1 MSCDR
6 RVEGGACYKPGV
18 LPPRRVAALCIS
30 VALILGVASCGDGD
44 ESAEPVRSKLE
55 QLVDRA
61 PLSANPATVVADD
74 DYFEAKALKVRRGTA
89 VTFTNDGRR
98 IHDVIPLDG
107 GTFRIDTD
115 ELRPGMSTTVQLDQ
129 AGTFRYFCSIHGT
142 ATRGMRGIIE
152 VVR

>member
-1 MSCDR
+1 M
-6 RVEGGACYKPGV
+6 
-18 LPPRRVAALCIS
+18 
-30 VALILGVASCGDGD
+30 
-44 ESAEPVRSKLE
+44 
-55 QLVDRA
+55 DRA
-61 PLSANPATVVADD
+61 PLTASPATVVADD
-74 DYFEAKALKVRRGTA
+74 DYFEAKALKVRRGSA
-89 VTFTNDGRR
+89 VTFSNDGRR

-129 AGTFRYFCSIHGT
+129 VGTFRYFCSIHGT